1 MLARPGSP
9 AGLENVSKNRMSV
22 LRMSELRRITWEEY
36 QNRELYCRRCNVLY
50 ADGSAD
56 RYYEPITE
64 DVCDLAHEL
73 ARRLSFDKHPAV
85 VPLLTVLAWLIH
97 DTKGA
102 RQSSTSV
109 HSHTR
114 AANTPDTSSQ
124 L

>member
-36 QNRELYCRRCNVLY
+36 QSRELYCRRCNVLY

-97 DTKGA
+97 VRDSGCS
-102 RQSSTSV
+102 R
-109 HSHTR
+109 R
-114 AANTPDTSSQ
+114 
-124 L
+124 